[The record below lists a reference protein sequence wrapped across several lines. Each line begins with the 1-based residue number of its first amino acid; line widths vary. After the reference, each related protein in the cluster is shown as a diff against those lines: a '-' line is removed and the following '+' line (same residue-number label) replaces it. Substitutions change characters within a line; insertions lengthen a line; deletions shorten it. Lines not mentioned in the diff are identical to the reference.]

1 MVDELKLRNEQMGY
15 ALLRAVVGVNLM
27 MHGVSRMIAGPGV
40 FAAKL
45 VIQFEPAPLPT
56 WSVWVFG
63 LMLPAIEG
71 LLGLLILVGLRTRAA
86 LVAAS
91 ILIMLLT
98 FGSTLLQDWA
108 SAGTQLTYALAYFV
122 LIFLHQYDGWSIDA
136 WIKRH

>member
-45 VIQFEPAPLPT
+45 VIQFEHTPLPT